1 MPAFRV
7 TTIWLD
13 RDQEVSAVAAVADDI
28 TVDWIRVTVSGGM
41 DITGGDPQGTLIK
54 MPVTTMLELFRAA
67 GKVPGNDPWG
77 PHAHVIYDS
86 LSSVVYG
93 LIEE

>member
-1 MPAFRV
+1 MAAFRV
-7 TTIWLD
+7 TTIHLD
-13 RDQEVSAVAAVADDI
+13 RDQEVSAVQAVADDV
-28 TVDWIRVTVSGGM
+28 TVDWIRLTVSGGM
-41 DITGGDPQGTLIK
+41 DITGGDPQGTLIR

-86 LSSVVYG
+86 LSHVVYG